1 MHGFG
6 TRGFV
11 RFLRGREYPSPY
23 WKHGAFKMSQ
33 AKRIYM
39 HLYIIQWM
47 AKTHTHIRVLIWGCP
62 KEGALRVIAM
72 TTFLSKVSRNTW
84 KRTVRSFSPALS
96 LLGSILWQRTKTLA
110 SKSFLFV
117 TEIHVRYLKKKC
129 EDSFTRAAQSPGG
142 SPFIIPRSTWVQS
155 LGISLSPSSYPWTF
169 GVILKRIF
177 FSLKS
182 VIKISRK
189 SWAIK
194 HMPYICKS
202 VFDK

>member
-1 MHGFG
+1 M
-6 TRGFV
+6 V
-11 RFLRGREYPSPY
+11 RLRCLKQKEYICTY
-23 WKHGAFKMSQ
+23 ILYNEWQKH
-33 AKRIYM
+33 R
-39 HLYIIQWM
+39 
-47 AKTHTHIRVLIWGCP
+47 HICACWSGGCP

-117 TEIHVRYLKKKC
+117 TEIHVRYLKKNVKTASH
-129 EDSFTRAAQSPGG
+129 ELLSPREAI
-142 SPFIIPRSTWVQS
+142 PFIIPRGTWVQS

-194 HMPYICKS
+194 YMPYICKS